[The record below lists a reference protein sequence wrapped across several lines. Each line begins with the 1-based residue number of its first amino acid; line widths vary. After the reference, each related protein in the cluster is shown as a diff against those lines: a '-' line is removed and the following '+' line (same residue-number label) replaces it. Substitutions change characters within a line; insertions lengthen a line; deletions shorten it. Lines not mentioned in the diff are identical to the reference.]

1 MQKRSGP
8 IKICNSFNIIQ
19 SNEQPVRNF
28 IKNSQNNSKQT
39 LIDNNNNNFE
49 ENISNSCFETYLFG
63 IIINEYLKLIN
74 YLENNE
80 EII

>member
-1 MQKRSGP
+1 MQNRSGP

-49 ENISNSCFETYLFG
+49 ENISNQTHKSPVPVKRL
-63 IIINEYLKLIN
+63 ILKIVNL
-74 YLENNE
+74 
-80 EII
+80 